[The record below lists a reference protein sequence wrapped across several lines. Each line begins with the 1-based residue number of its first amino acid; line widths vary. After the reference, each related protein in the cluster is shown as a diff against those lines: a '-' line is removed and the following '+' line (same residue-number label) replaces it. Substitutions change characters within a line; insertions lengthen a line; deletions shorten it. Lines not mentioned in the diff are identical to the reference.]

1 MHNFNGIKKAPPGTR
16 CTEWGLVHTIC
27 CVHTNRKMEELEII
41 QKVFC
46 AEIQNSI
53 LFILPLAHDLNY
65 ALYPDDGYY
74 RLQKIMLL
82 IRFPS
87 CLEQAQQSQ

>member
-1 MHNFNGIKKAPPGTR
+1 
-16 CTEWGLVHTIC
+16 
-27 CVHTNRKMEELEII
+27 MEELEII

-46 AEIQNSI
+46 AEIQNGI

-74 RLQKIMLL
+74 MLQKIMLL

-87 CLEQAQQSQ
+87 CLEEAQQSQ